1 MNTALGGKHCVSKV
15 YVKEYT
21 RMLRNSCMQIPH
33 IQFPLRTAPP
43 PTLPHDVSLCGKIYG
58 RDLKFTIAF
67 NLGFEEPLGHPPP
80 PQLSQ
85 DEVVCPFLL
94 TDISPRIVALAGE
107 MK

>member
-1 MNTALGGKHCVSKV
+1 MCQQSLCERVHKNAA
-15 YVKEYT
+15 
-21 RMLRNSCMQIPH
+21 
-33 IQFPLRTAPP
+33 QFLHANPSHTISTQNPTP
-43 PTLPHDVSLCGKIYG
+43 TPSPTLPHDVSLCGKIYG

-94 TDISPRIVALAGE
+94 TDISPGIVALAGE